1 MHQRFCKGV
10 INIIVLAGKSA
21 SGKNFVAK
29 KLEEHGY
36 ETIVTYTTRPKRK
49 GEKQDITYHFI
60 SDEEFKQKIDEGFF
74 AEWKS
79 YITNEGVWYYGSSL
93 EDIENADNKS
103 VIILTPQGYRDIK
116 DKMDCKVVSIYL
128 YANNATIKKRL
139 IARGDDPKEAERR
152 ILHDNEDFKGIENEV
167 DRIVYNNESDTIDSV
182 VQKILKYV
190 SEVKG

>member
-1 MHQRFCKGV
+1 M

-36 ETIVTYTTRPKRK
+36 KCITTYTTRPKRK

-60 SDEEFKQKIDEGFF
+60 SDEEFKQKIDEEFF

-93 EDIENADNKS
+93 EDIENADDKS

-116 DKMDCKVVSIYL
+116 DKVDCKVVSIYL

-139 IARGDDPKEAERR
+139 IARGDNPKEAERR
-152 ILHDNEDFKGIENEV
+152 VLHDNEDFKGIENEV
-167 DRIVYNNESDTIDSV
+167 DRIVYNNENDTIDSV

>member
-1 MHQRFCKGV
+1 M
-10 INIIVLAGKSA
+10 INIVVLAGKSA

-36 ETIVTYTTRPKRK
+36 KTIVTYTTRPKRK

-60 SDEEFKQKIDEGFF
+60 SDEEFKQKINEGFF

-79 YITNEGVWYYGSSL
+79 YITNEGVWYYGSAL

-116 DKMDCKVVSIYL
+116 DKLDCKVVSIYL

-139 IARGDDPKEAERR
+139 IARGDDPKETERR